1 MRILPVAAV
10 AVCGVMAAV
19 AAWQVI
25 ESTDDLKDI
34 GDYLPT
40 STPEQNVIEI
50 AVDEGMSPQDIGERL
65 EDAAVIDSA
74 TQFNVLVALL
84 GYEGM
89 LQAGDY
95 EFQPGTPALTS
106 VYRIRRGETSTRA
119 VTVVEGWR
127 QEEIADAVARQG
139 ISRDEFL
146 AEAHVRN
153 FDLALL
159 QRVGKNETLEGYL
172 FPATYP
178 VRKDDT
184 AISMLDKM
192 LSAFDVSVGA
202 EIRAAAESA
211 GLSLHEVVTIASIIE
226 QEAQV
231 AEERPIMAQVFLSR
245 LRQGI
250 PLEADPTVQ
259 YAIATPASIRLF
271 GYWKQELTRA
281 DLETDS
287 PYNTYANEG
296 LPPGPIGSPGL
307 DAISAVVHPSTTN
320 YLYFMAKGDGSHAF
334 ASTLDEHLDNVE
346 KYRDQ

>member
-1 MRILPVAAV
+1 
-10 AVCGVMAAV
+10 MAAV

-25 ESTDDLKDI
+25 ESTDGLNDL
-34 GDYLPT
+34 GAYLPT
-40 STPEQNVIEI
+40 STPEQNVVEI
-50 AVDEGMSPQDIGERL
+50 TVDEGMSPQDIGERL
-65 EDAAVIDSA
+65 EGAAVIDSA
-74 TQFNVLVALL
+74 TQFSILVALL
-84 GYEGM
+84 GYEGI

-95 EFQPGTPALTS
+95 EFQPGTPALTT
-106 VYRIRRGETSTRA
+106 VYRIRRGETSTRS

-127 QEEIADAVARQG
+127 QEEIADAVAKQG

-153 FDLALL
+153 FDLALF
-159 QRVGKNETLEGYL
+159 QGVGKNETLEGYL

-184 AISMLDKM
+184 TTSMLDKM
-192 LSAFDVSVGA
+192 LTAFDASVSA
-202 EIRAAAESA
+202 DIRTAAESA

-226 QEAQV
+226 REAQV

-259 YAIATPASIRLF
+259 YAVATPASIRQF

-307 DAISAVVHPSTTN
+307 DTISAVVHASNTN
-320 YLYFMAKGDGSHAF
+320 YLYFVAKGDGSHAF